1 MGWQAVAKGIRRVTA
16 VTSQLAAQ
24 AHATGDALSARLDA
38 LGTVPKAELGP
49 ELAGLK
55 QELDAAVMSYGRKGQ
70 LRAQHDALTKEYM
83 AAKKKMAAEQANVAI
98 AAVEEQLG
106 ALAGAKV
113 AVLEVDVGGD
123 AKMLQSVM
131 KAAVKAAP
139 GVALALATRDD
150 AGKGALLCQAPDA
163 GAPRL
168 LAVGD
173 RWREGE
179 RRGDTA
185 VTPPAAVSLERTSV
199 YADRGCGERASV
211 SRARQGMTSGHA
223 ESGCG

>member
-1 MGWQAVAKGIRRVTA
+1 METRATKALRVEAAAADAQLEGT
-16 VTSQLAAQ
+16 LAAQ
-24 AHATGDALSARLDA
+24 PAEVLNLIVESLAADEDVLKPRDLGSLSRSCKL
-38 LGTVPKAELGP
+38 
-49 ELAGLK
+49 
-55 QELDAAVMSYGRKGQ
+55 
-70 LRAQHDALTKEYM
+70 
-83 AAKKKMAAEQANVAI
+83 
-98 AAVEEQLG
+98 
-106 ALAGAKV
+106 
-113 AVLEVDVGGD
+113 
-123 AKMLQSVM
+123 M

-185 VTPPAAVSLERTSV
+185 VTPPVAVSLERASV
-199 YADRGCGERASV
+199 YADRGCG
-211 SRARQGMTSGHA
+211 
-223 ESGCG
+223 